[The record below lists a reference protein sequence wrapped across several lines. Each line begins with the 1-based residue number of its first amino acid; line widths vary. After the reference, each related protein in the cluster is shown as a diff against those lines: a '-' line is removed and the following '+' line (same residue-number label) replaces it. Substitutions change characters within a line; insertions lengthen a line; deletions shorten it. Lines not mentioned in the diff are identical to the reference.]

1 MNKYIEI
8 KRLASK
14 SFLAPWNLAFEYYTL
29 QARSDVLGQVF
40 GGFGILLKILHHYKR
55 HQIISKNLTKVDS
68 NGMLK
73 RPNTFFLNLPLS
85 FQTT

>member
-8 KRLASK
+8 KRLASI
-14 SFLAPWNLAFEYYTL
+14 SFLAPWNLAFEYTL

-40 GGFGILLKILHHYKR
+40 GGFGVLLQILHHYKR
-55 HQIISKNLTKVDS
+55 HQINSKNITKVDS

-73 RPNTFFLNLPLS
+73 RPNTFF
-85 FQTT
+85 